1 MIIEGKRLHFM
12 KLNIKLDNKKSK
24 AQSLIEYALI
34 LAMVTVI
41 AVVALQ
47 LLGQNMSNT
56 LKQSAETINTGAD
69 DVQRKAC
76 ESFGG
81 TWTPGSTEEAGT
93 CELND
98 TNN

>member
-1 MIIEGKRLHFM
+1 M
-12 KLNIKLDNKKSK
+12 KLNTKLNNKKSK

-69 DVQRKAC
+69 DVQKKAC

-81 TWTPGSTEEAGT
+81 TWTPGSGDGEAGT
-93 CELND
+93 CDLG
-98 TNN
+98 NNNNYSASYFL